1 MFITNLVFCGDIFI
15 SIEGLKG
22 AATFPAQL
30 QSVLMAALST
40 LWVGLFPG
48 ITSDAVGGAATE
60 RLAVGGS
67 AECRHHMTVRGRGTV
82 KNQNGAL
89 SRGHF

>member
-1 MFITNLVFCGDIFI
+1 MSV
-15 SIEGLKG
+15 EGLKG
-22 AATFPAQL
+22 AATCPVQL

-48 ITSDAVGGAATE
+48 IVSSDAVGGAATD
-60 RLAVGGS
+60 RSGQLAVGGS

-82 KNQNGAL
+82 KNQNGAS